1 MIFGIRCYEA
11 ETHGTV
17 MFVQRFIQC
26 SMDLRVHIMNPVIR
40 PVIYTDRGFS
50 TGRRTIAY
58 HFVSFPF
65 FVELLVKT
73 PSHDFKK
80 SSFYEHHFSRHVS
93 SVPKFSVITSLIQL

>member
-1 MIFGIRCYEA
+1 MIFAIRCYEA
-11 ETHGTV
+11 EAHGTV

-40 PVIYTDRGFS
+40 AVIPDRGFS
-50 TGRRTIAY
+50 TGRKTIAY
-58 HFVSFPF
+58 HFVLFPF

-80 SSFYEHHFSRHVS
+80 NLPFMNTIF
-93 SVPKFSVITSLIQL
+93 PDM